1 MSVQVVG
8 GARAELNVVSMK
20 LYNQVLNV
28 VFTLLYK
35 LLIATQT
42 NKKIKEMNSFNSQG
56 FTCWLT
62 GLSGSCKS
70 TLAIEIAKA
79 LDKLS
84 VPHERLDGDVI
95 RTNLSKGLSFSRE
108 DRNTNVARVGF
119 VCGLL
124 NKHGVSTVVSLI
136 SPYQETREKLRLYL
150 PNFVEVYIAT
160 PLEVCIERDVKGLY
174 KKALAG
180 EIPEFTGV
188 SSPYEI
194 PVNPDLILKTYEETI
209 EQCVARVL
217 EYLYLKDFIPKS

>member
-1 MSVQVVG
+1 MGS
-8 GARAELNVVSMK
+8 LSS
-20 LYNQVLNV
+20 L
-28 VFTLLYK
+28 
-35 LLIATQT
+35 
-42 NKKIKEMNSFNSQG
+42 S

-62 GLSGSCKS
+62 GLSGSGKS

-79 LDKLS
+79 LDKLAI
-84 VPHERLDGDVI
+84 PHERLDGDII
-95 RTNLSKGLSFSRE
+95 RTNLSKGLGFSRE

-136 SPYQETREKLRLYL
+136 SPYREARSKLRLYL
-150 PNFVEVYIAT
+150 PNFIEVYVAA
-160 PLEVCIERDVKGLY
+160 PLETCKQRDVKGLY

-194 PVNPDLILKTYEETI
+194 PENPDLTLKTHEENI
-209 EQCVARVL
+209 EQCVGKVL
-217 EYLYLKDFIPKS
+217 EYLYLKGFIPKY